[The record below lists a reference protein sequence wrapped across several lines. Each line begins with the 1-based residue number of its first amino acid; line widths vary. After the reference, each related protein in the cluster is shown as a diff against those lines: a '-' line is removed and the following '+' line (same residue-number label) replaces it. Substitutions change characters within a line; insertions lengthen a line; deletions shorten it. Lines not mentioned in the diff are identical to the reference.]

1 MVYREKAL
9 FIPKESSAG
18 DGFLDSSAP
27 GEVGKGILLAVTD
40 TFQLLPALLFLLPT
54 HKAGALWQTEGS
66 SSFAVCS
73 WFYLSWQ

>member
-18 DGFLDSSAP
+18 DGFLDSLTP

-40 TFQLLPALLFLLPT
+40 TFQPLPA
-54 HKAGALWQTEGS
+54 
-66 SSFAVCS
+66 
-73 WFYLSWQ
+73 